1 MTGAGPELRSHVAV
15 CAAQWQQHDFP
26 ACAQA
31 PAQIPRNCCA
41 EPCLAC
47 CAAVLMLTQNA
58 DNTSKPAGDG
68 VLGLPSVFVDVI
80 AHTK

>member
-1 MTGAGPELRSHVAV
+1 
-15 CAAQWQQHDFP
+15 
-26 ACAQA
+26 
-31 PAQIPRNCCA
+31 
-41 EPCLAC
+41 
-47 CAAVLMLTQNA
+47 MLTQNA